1 MKARIFRSTV
11 WVAASLCLAAGTALA
26 DEEEIE
32 HQWLDT
38 SLYVQAAGSFAFE
51 EFKSGIGGSNSLGF
65 DLAAGLRI
73 TSWLAAEVQFDWS
86 DGMDPHS
93 ANASKPGGVSWA
105 TTFNARA
112 YPLTDYFMEGRIQ
125 PYLLAGIGAS
135 SFRTESGREVGFATR
150 WGVGVDTYVTEKIAL
165 TVGASYL
172 WSIGTPVRD
181 LNYVSLN
188 WGAMYRFY

>member
-1 MKARIFRSTV
+1 MEARFFRSTA
-11 WVAASLCLAAGTALA
+11 WAAAALSLMVGSALA

-32 HQWLDT
+32 HQWMDT
-38 SLYVQAAGSFAFE
+38 SIYVQAAGTVAFE
-51 EFKSGIGGSNSLGF
+51 EFEKGTEGNNSIGF
-65 DLAAGLRI
+65 DIVAGLRV
-73 TSWLAAEVQFDWS
+73 TPWLAGEVQFEWL
-86 DGMDPHS
+86 DGMDPDIDGS
-93 ANASKPGGVSWA
+93 GKLGGVNWA
-105 TTFNARA
+105 TTVNARA
-112 YPLTDYFMEGRIQ
+112 YPTTDYFMEGRLQ
-125 PYLLAGIGAS
+125 PYLLVGIGAS
-135 SFRTESGREVGFATR
+135 SFRTERGREIGFATR